1 MNLGFEAH
9 PEGGVIYFE
18 FGIWSLG
25 FGAMDLS
32 VVVVTHNSSAYIQA
46 CLRSILEQM
55 GEVDH
60 EVIIVDNASS
70 DETIRMIEQ
79 EFPRVT
85 LIPNPLNLGFAGANN
100 LGLRRAKGEFVLL
113 MNPDTRWKRGD
124 IKKALQFLVSR
135 PDIGALGC
143 RLILED
149 GSWQKSHGN
158 FPTLGKELK
167 EAFYL
172 PRLFPRW
179 RCCQGMFAYRERN
192 GKGPVDWVAGAFCLC
207 RRDVVG
213 EMGGFDERYF
223 LYYEDI
229 DLSNGIR
236 GKGMEIFYYPSIE
249 ITHYQRMPSVY
260 DFGESPY
267 LYFDKH
273 FGPSHAKALRYV
285 LLLKMIVRLMI
296 FFPLTFLTGKEG
308 FRKKLKTN
316 YRTFKYHLFEAPGVL
331 EKLRIAHRA

>member
-1 MNLGFEAH
+1 
-9 PEGGVIYFE
+9 
-18 FGIWSLG
+18 
-25 FGAMDLS
+25 MDLS
-32 VVVVTHNSSAYIQA
+32 IIIVTYNSSAYIQA

-100 LGLRRAKGEFVLL
+100 LGLRRARGEFVLL
-113 MNPDTRWKRGD
+113 INPDTRWKRGD
-124 IKKALQFLVSR
+124 IRKALQFLESH
-135 PDIGALGC
+135 PDVGALGC

-158 FPTLGKELK
+158 FPTLGRELK
-167 EAFYL
+167 EVFYL

-179 RCCQGMFAYRERN
+179 RCCRGVFTYRERN
-192 GKGPVDWVAGAFCLC
+192 GERSVDWVAGAFCLC
-207 RRDVVG
+207 RRATLTEV
-213 EMGGFDERYF
+213 GGFDERYF
-223 LYYEDI
+223 LYGEDI

-236 GKGMEIFYYPSIE
+236 AKGKEILYYPAIE
-249 ITHYQRMPSVY
+249 ITHYQRMPSIY

-273 FGPSHAKALRYV
+273 FGPSYAEALRYV
-285 LLLKMIVRLMI
+285 LLSKMIIRMMI
-296 FFPLTFLTGKEG
+296 FFPLTLLTGKKG
-308 FRKKLKTN
+308 FREKLKTN
-316 YRTFKYHLFEAPGVL
+316 YRTFKYHLFEAPKVL
-331 EKLRIAHRA
+331 KKMRSPSRQQVY